1 MDELNKLEKLEVEG
15 IADKRGANYC
25 ELHCKQFFVSNKR
38 LNSVL
43 YVIGT
48 VILIVC
54 GGAVTWA
61 LPTSSAIGSVQAK
74 QEQQQRDIESLQ
86 SIHATMDS
94 VYATVKF
101 IKNMRVLYGK

>member
-25 ELHCKQFFVSNKR
+25 ELHCKQYFVSNKR
-38 LNSVL
+38 LNGVL

-48 VILIVC
+48 VMLILS
-54 GGAVTWA
+54 GAAVGYA
-61 LPTSSAIGSVQAK
+61 IPNSAAVGSVVTR
-74 QEQQQRDIESLQ
+74 QEQQQKEIESLQ

-101 IKNMRVLYGK
+101 IKNMKELYAR